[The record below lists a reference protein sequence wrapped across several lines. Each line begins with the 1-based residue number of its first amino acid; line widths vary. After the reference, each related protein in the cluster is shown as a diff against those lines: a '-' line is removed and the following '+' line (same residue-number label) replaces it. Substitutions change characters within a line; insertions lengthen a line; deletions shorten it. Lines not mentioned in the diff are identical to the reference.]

1 MDVRPAPAAELSVA
15 AAEEDLGWTRPHDHQ
30 ADGAVQAIRMA
41 DGSDDTPLATWLAGA
56 SAGAAPLTR
65 GSYPAPMTRRPRE
78 KQYAKSAEDFQ
89 PLVFGRGACIASI
102 RITVD
107 GRRVGY
113 CYREK
118 PNTDIDSGWR
128 FFAGDENDAF
138 SRKHTNFEMYDCNT
152 IANYDP
158 EIVPLLGA
166 PPGSAFVRD
175 AKTGAF
181 VAESGP
187 A

>member
-1 MDVRPAPAAELSVA
+1 MP
-15 AAEEDLGWTRPHDHQ
+15 
-30 ADGAVQAIRMA
+30 
-41 DGSDDTPLATWLAGA
+41 
-56 SAGAAPLTR
+56 
-65 GSYPAPMTRRPRE
+65 RRPRE
-78 KQYAKSAEDFQ
+78 KQYAKSAQDFQ
-89 PLVFGRGACIASI
+89 PLAVGHGACFASI
-102 RITVD
+102 RITID

-128 FFAGDENDAF
+128 FFAGDESEAF
-138 SRKHTNFEMYDCNT
+138 TRKAANFEMYDCNT
-152 IANYDP
+152 IANYDR

-175 AKTGAF
+175 PKTGAF

-187 A
+187 E